1 MKVIDLS
8 DWNEHVNW
16 SHLIDQHGVK
26 GAIVKISEGRT
37 LTELHGKHIAGA
49 AARGLPWGV
58 YCYTHAETVER
69 AQEEAEKVIE
79 ALEALGY
86 GTPALGIWFDVED
99 PVVLR
104 NSPEAVTAVC
114 SKFISTCNGK
124 GYSAGIYASL
134 YTFSDCIIVPALAE
148 YVPYWCAQYASEC
161 NFSDI
166 FPSAH
171 LQGWQYTDGY
181 VIDGVSYDM
190 SEWY

>member
-104 NSPEAVTAVC
+104 NTPEAITAIC
-114 SKFISTCNGK
+114 SKFVSTCNGK
-124 GYSAGIYASL
+124 GYSAGIYANL
-134 YTFSDCIIVPALAE
+134 YTFSDCIIVPALAN

-171 LQGWQYTDGY
+171 LQGWQHTDGY